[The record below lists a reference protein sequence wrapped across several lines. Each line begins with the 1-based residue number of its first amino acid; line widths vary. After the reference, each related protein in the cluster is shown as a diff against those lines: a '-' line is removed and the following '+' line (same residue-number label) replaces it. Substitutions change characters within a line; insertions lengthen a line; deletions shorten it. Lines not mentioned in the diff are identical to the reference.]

1 MRDLLHAEW
10 TKFRT
15 VRGWVFGMALGA
27 VLIVG
32 FGLLPGAQGSC
43 GTRGPGSEC
52 AVPLGPEGQE
62 VTDAFMFVHQPLTGD
77 GTITARIASMTGM
90 IPPLPGSEQARE
102 QVNPWAKAGLILK
115 DGTKQGSMYAAVMLT
130 GGHGVRMQHNY
141 VHDKAGQQASSNSPI
156 WLRLSR
162 TKEKIT
168 AEASADG
175 TAWTTVGSVNLA
187 GLPATV
193 QAGLFVTSPQWTESV
208 TESFG
213 ANGAA
218 SGPSRATADFD
229 NISLT
234 GAWTVS
240 RIGGPPNMPEEEL
253 GGADATGENSFSVTG
268 TGDIAPAIAGA
279 AGLGAT
285 VSDTLL
291 GTFAGL
297 IVVVV
302 ISAMFVTAEYRR
314 GLIRITLAASPLR
327 GRVLAAKAI
336 IVGAVAFLLGIVAAT
351 IVLTIGQKVLRDN
364 GVYVH
369 PASTATELRVIAG
382 TGALLGVAAVMS
394 VGLGAI
400 LRRGTT
406 AVTAAIV
413 TVVLPY
419 LLAMTVLPAGAAQW
433 LLRTA
438 PAAAFSLQQSSIEYP
453 QVVGL
458 YIPANGYFPLPAWA
472 GFAVLAGWAA
482 LALTL
487 AAQRLQRQDG

>member
-1 MRDLLHAEW
+1 MRNLLHAEW

-15 VRGWVFGMALGA
+15 VRGWVLGVALGA
-27 VLIVG
+27 ALIIG

-43 GTRGPGSEC
+43 GTRGPEC
-52 AVPLGPEGQE
+52 VVPRGPEGQE
-62 VTDAFMFVHQPLTGD
+62 ITDAFMFVHQPLTGD
-77 GTITARIASMTGM
+77 GSITARIASMTGV
-90 IPPLPGSEQARE
+90 IPPLPGSEQARD
-102 QVNPWAKAGLILK
+102 QINPWAKAGLILK
-115 DGTKQGSMYAAVMLT
+115 DGTKQGSAYVAVMLT
-130 GGHGVRMQHNY
+130 GGHGVRMQYNY
-141 VHDKAGQQASSNSPI
+141 VHDKAGQQASSDSPI

-162 TKEKIT
+162 TKEKIV
-168 AEASADG
+168 AEASAEG

-187 GLPATV
+187 GLPTTV

-218 SGPSRATADFD
+218 SGPSKATAGFD
-229 NISLT
+229 NITLG
-234 GAWTVS
+234 GAWTAT
-240 RIGGPPNMPEEEL
+240 RIGGPPNMPDEAL
-253 GGADATGENSFSVTG
+253 GGANATGENSWRVTG
-268 TGDIAPAIAGA
+268 SGDIAPAIAGA

-285 VSDTLL
+285 ISETLL

-314 GLIRITLAASPLR
+314 GLIRITLAASPSR

-336 IVGAVAFLLGIVAAT
+336 VVGTVAFLLGIVAAG
-351 IVLTIGQKVLRDN
+351 IVVTFGQDVLRDN

-369 PASTATELRVIAG
+369 PATTATELRVIAG
-382 TGALLGVAAVMS
+382 TGALLGTAAIMS
-394 VGLGAI
+394 VGLGAL
-400 LRRGTT
+400 LRRGTA
-406 AVTAAIV
+406 AVTTAIV
-413 TVVLPY
+413 TIVLPY

-433 LLRTA
+433 LLRIA

-472 GFAVLAGWAA
+472 GFAVLAGWAFLA
-482 LALTL
+482 LAL
-487 AAQRLQRQDG
+487 AAQRLRRQDA